1 LQPIAET
8 FGSVSD
14 ETAEK
19 LTDLPAEPV
28 HPLLRGSAAVLGALL
43 TAICV
48 GWALDVPNYLGVA
61 FYTEQLLSLVLGLAL
76 GIVYFTVSWRGRPHR
91 GTIPWLDVMLGT
103 IALVACVWISFQY
116 QRLLN
121 DVSYYTPEVVIL
133 SVILVPLVLEAMRR
147 CTGWA
152 LLVIVLV
159 FVCYALLAEY
169 APMAIR
175 GKPTAFVPLI
185 TYLAFDTNAMF
196 GSPLRVG
203 VEVVALFLWMGDML
217 IRAGGG
223 EFFLDFARAL
233 LGHRR
238 GGTAKICVVG
248 SALFGMI
255 SGSAVSNVASIGS
268 LTIPMMIRTG
278 YVPRVAGAIEAV
290 GSTGGQLMP
299 PVMGAA
305 AFLMAEFLE
314 IPYAEV
320 AIAAAIPSI
329 LYYLALYW
337 QVDLMAAK
345 GHIAS
350 VTEDLPEL
358 RVVLK
363 AGWHFILPI
372 VALIYT
378 LFEWETSPNLAAIV
392 ATAAIFAVGILRGYR
407 GRRLKLTDFL
417 LTLSTSGRSTSDLLM
432 TLAAAGFVIG
442 ILNAS
447 GLGFALTLWLI
458 SLAHGNLWVL
468 LVIAAL
474 VSLVL
479 GMGMPTSAVYV
490 LLAVLAAPSLVQAG
504 VMKIAAHLFIL
515 YFGMLSMITPPVALA
530 AFAAANISK
539 AGPMETGWT
548 AMRIGWAMFL
558 LPFLFVLSP
567 TLLMQGKWGAII
579 FDSTTAMIGIYLAI
593 CGMLGYFQRPLPILS
608 RIILCIAGL
617 VAIIPDSHFRL
628 FFPGFLSL
636 LGIGIGGIV
645 LLGGYL
651 VARQQMKTA

>member
-1 LQPIAET
+1 
-8 FGSVSD
+8 VSD
-14 ETAEK
+14 ETAQE
-19 LTDLPAEPV
+19 LTDPPAEPP
-28 HPLLRGSAAVLGALL
+28 HTLLRGAAAVLSGLL

-48 GWALDVPNYLGVA
+48 GWALDIPSYLGVA

-76 GIVYFTVSWRGRPHR
+76 ATVYYTVSWRGYAHR
-91 GTIPWLDVMLGT
+91 GTFPWLDVVLGT
-103 IALVACVWISFQY
+103 IALAACTWFSAEY

-121 DVSYYTPEVVIL
+121 DVTYYTPEVVGL

-152 LLVIVLV
+152 LLLIVVV
-159 FVCYALLAEY
+159 FIGYALLAQY

-175 GKPTAFVPLI
+175 GKPSAFFPLI
-185 TYLAFDTNAMF
+185 TYLAFDTNAML

-203 VEVVALFLWMGDML
+203 AEVVALFLWMGDML

-223 EFFLDFARAL
+223 EFFLDLARAM

-255 SGSAVSNVASIGS
+255 SGSAVSNVASIGP

-278 YVPRVAGAIEAV
+278 YSSRAAGAIEAV

-314 IPYAEV
+314 MPYAEV
-320 AIAAAIPSI
+320 AVAATIPAI

-345 GHIAS
+345 SRIAP
-350 VTEDLPEL
+350 VTDELPRVREVL
-358 RVVLK
+358 RE
-363 AGWHFILPI
+363 GWHFTLPI
-372 VALIYT
+372 IALIFT
-378 LFEWETSPNLAAIV
+378 LFHWESSPDLAAIV
-392 ATAAIFAVGILRGYR
+392 AAVAIFVVGMLRGYR
-407 GRRLKLTDFL
+407 GRRLKLTDFF
-417 LTLSTSGRSTSDLLM
+417 LTLSTSGRATSDLLM

-442 ILNAS
+442 VLNAS

-458 SLAHGNLWVL
+458 SLAHGSLWVL
-468 LVIAAL
+468 LVITAL

-548 AMRIGWAMFL
+548 AVRIGWAMFV
-558 LPFLFVLSP
+558 LPFMFVLSP
-567 TLLMQGKWGAII
+567 TLLMQGKFGAII
-579 FDSTTAMIGIYLAI
+579 FDSITATIGIYLVI
-593 CGMLGYFQRPLPILS
+593 CGMLGYFQRPLPTVT
-608 RIILCIAGL
+608 RVILCIAGFT
-617 VAIIPDSHFRL
+617 AIIPDSHFRL
-628 FFPGFLSL
+628 LFPGFLSL
-636 LGIGIGGIV
+636 LGIGVGCIV

-651 VARQQMKTA
+651 VARRQTKPA

>member
-1 LQPIAET
+1 
-8 FGSVSD
+8 VSD
-14 ETAEK
+14 QSAREYS
-19 LTDLPAEPV
+19 PAEPA
-28 HPLLRGSAAVLGALL
+28 HPLLRGAAVVLAGLL

-48 GWALDVPNYLGVA
+48 GWALEIPNYLGVA
-61 FYTEQLLSLVLGLAL
+61 YYTEQLLSLVLGLAL
-76 GIVYFTVSWRGRPHR
+76 ATVYFTVSWRGEPHR
-91 GTIPWLDVMLGT
+91 GTIPWLDVALGT
-103 IALVACVWISFQY
+103 VALVACVWFSFQY

-121 DVSYYTPEVVIL
+121 DVPYYTPEVLTL
-133 SVILVPLVLEAMRR
+133 SVLLVPLVLEAMRR

-152 LLVIVLV
+152 LLLIVGAFIV
-159 FVCYALLAEY
+159 YALLAQY

-175 GKPTAFVPLI
+175 GKPSAFFPLI

-203 VEVVALFLWMGDML
+203 AEVVVLFLWMGDML

-223 EFFLDFARAL
+223 EFFLDLARAL

-255 SGSAVSNVASIGS
+255 SGSAVSNVASIGP

-278 YVPRVAGAIEAV
+278 YSPKDAGAIEAV

-320 AIAAAIPSI
+320 AIAAAVPAF

-345 GHIAS
+345 SH
-350 VTEDLPEL
+350 VTSTVEDLPQ
-358 RVVLK
+358 VGQVLK
-363 AGWHFILPI
+363 DGWHFLLPI
-372 VALIYT
+372 GALIFT
-378 LFEWETSPNLAAIV
+378 LFNWESSPELAAIV
-392 ATAAIFAVGILRGYR
+392 TAVAIFIVGMVRGYR
-407 GRRLKLTDFL
+407 GRRLKVIDFL
-417 LTLSTSGRSTSDLLM
+417 VTLSSSGRAASDLLM

-442 ILNAS
+442 ILNTS

-458 SLAHGNLWVL
+458 SLAHGSLWVL
-468 LVIAAL
+468 LVITAL

-490 LLAVLAAPSLVQAG
+490 LLAVLAGPSLVQAG
-504 VMKIAAHLFIL
+504 VMKLAAHLFIL

-539 AGPMETGWT
+539 AGPMETGWA
-548 AMRIGWAMFL
+548 AMRIGWAKFV
-558 LPFLFVLSP
+558 LPFMFVLSP
-567 TLLMQGKWGAII
+567 TLLLQGPVGAIV
-579 FDSTTAMIGIYLAI
+579 FDCATAMIGIYLTI
-593 CGMLGYFQRPLPILS
+593 CGLLGYFQRPLPIVI
-608 RIILCIAGL
+608 RVVLCIAGL
-617 VAIIPDSHFRL
+617 AAIVPDSQFGL
-628 FFPGFLSL
+628 LFPGFLSL
-636 LGIGIGGIV
+636 SGAGVGCLV
-645 LLGGYL
+645 LLGRHL
-651 VARQQMKTA
+651 IARRKTRLA